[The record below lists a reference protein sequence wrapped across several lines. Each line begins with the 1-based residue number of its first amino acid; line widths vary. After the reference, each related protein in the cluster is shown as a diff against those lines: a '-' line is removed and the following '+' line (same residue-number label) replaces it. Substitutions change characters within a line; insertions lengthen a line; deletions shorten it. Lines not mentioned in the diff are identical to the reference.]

1 MRLIPAVF
9 TPILLAVAV
18 CMPPLNAQAGD
29 IDPDTLNTLK
39 TNFAKADKNNDG
51 KLTKDECATGMPRI
65 YRGFDKIDSEGR
77 GYITLD
83 EIITFVK
90 NR

>member
-1 MRLIPAVF
+1 MLKSVVCSLCV
-9 TPILLAVAV
+9 ILA
-18 CMPPLNAQAGD
+18 PLTASAGD

-39 TNFAKADKNNDG
+39 TNFAKADKDHDG
-51 KLTKDECATGMPRI
+51 KLTKEECAAGMPRI
-65 YRGFDKIDSEGR
+65 YRGYDQIDSEGR

>member
-1 MRLIPAVF
+1 MRLIQAVF
-9 TPILLAVAV
+9 TPTLLAVAV
-18 CMPPLNAQAGD
+18 CMPLLNAQAGD

-51 KLTKDECATGMPRI
+51 KLTKDECAAGMPRI

>member
-1 MRLIPAVF
+1 MRTTLNTLKIALCSLCIV
-9 TPILLAVAV
+9 LAPVSA
-18 CMPPLNAQAGD
+18 NAGD
-29 IDPDTLNTLK
+29 IDPDTLSTLK

-51 KLTKDECATGMPRI
+51 KLTKDECAAGMPRI
-65 YRGFDKIDSEGR
+65 YRAYDRIDSEGR

>member
-1 MRLIPAVF
+1 
-9 TPILLAVAV
+9 
-18 CMPPLNAQAGD
+18 MPLLNAQAGD

-51 KLTKDECATGMPRI
+51 KLTKDECAAGMPRI